1 MTKQALRLIPLGG
14 LGEIGRNMM
23 VFEYADDII
32 VIDAGLMFPENEM
45 LGIDI
50 VIPNMEYLIER
61 QNKVR
66 GVVIT
71 HGHEDHIGGLPYL
84 LAQMAVP
91 VYATPLTRGL
101 IEVKLQ
107 EYHGQDKAQLHT
119 IRAGE
124 SLRLGCFNLEFFHV
138 CHSIPDCVGVAVDT
152 PVGMVVH
159 SGDFKF
165 DHTPV
170 DGRITDFAKLAELG
184 QRGVHLLLSD
194 STNAESPG
202 YTPSEMM
209 VGRMFEQVFAEAPG
223 RILVATFASNISRI
237 QQVIDAAL
245 LYDRK
250 VGVVGRSMVNNVRMA
265 LELGYLDAPDDVLLP
280 IDRIRRLPNDE
291 VAIVTTGSQGEPTSA
306 LTHMA
311 AGDFRQLQIIPGDT
325 VVISATPIPGNE
337 ESINNNINN
346 LFRLGANV
354 LYDQLMD
361 VHVSGHGAQEEEKL
375 MLNLVRPRHFVPIHG
390 EYRHL
395 ALHARLAEAV
405 GVDRENIFIME
416 SGDVLELTPDG
427 GRIAGQAPAG
437 YVFVDGLG
445 VGDVGQVVLRDR
457 KTLAQEGFFIAVV
470 GVDSQTG
477 RVVSGPD
484 IVSRGFVYMAESEDL
499 IEEAKDRVLEALEA
513 SAGRPVEWGMLN
525 TKVKETLS
533 EFLYQRTKRRPM
545 ILPVVME
552 V

>member
-1 MTKQALRLIPLGG
+1 MAKSVLRLIPLGG

-23 VFEYADDII
+23 VLEYDDDII

-61 QNKVR
+61 RDKVR
-66 GVVIT
+66 GIVIT

-84 LAQMAVP
+84 LEQITVP
-91 VYATPLTRGL
+91 VYATRLTRGL

-107 EYHGQDKAQLHT
+107 EYHGQDKAQLRT
-119 IRAGE
+119 ISAGE
-124 SLRLGCFNLEFFHV
+124 SLRLGCFKLEFFHV
-138 CHSIPDCVGVAVDT
+138 CHSIPDCVGLAIDT
-152 PVGMVVH
+152 PVGLVVH

-170 DGRITDFAKLAELG
+170 DGRITDFGKLAELG

-194 STNAESPG
+194 STNAETPG
-202 YTPSEMM
+202 YTASEKV
-209 VGRMFEQVFAEAPG
+209 VGRMLERVFAEAPG

-237 QQVIDAAL
+237 QQVIDAAQI
-245 LYDRK
+245 YDRK

-265 LELGYLDAPDDVLLP
+265 RELGYLTMTDDVLLP
-280 IDRIRRLPNDE
+280 IDRIRRLPEDE

-306 LTHMA
+306 LTQMA
-311 AGDFRQLQIIPGDT
+311 VGEFRQLQIIPGDT

-354 LYDQLMD
+354 IYDQLME

-375 MLNLVRPRHFVPIHG
+375 MLNLVRPRYFVPIHG

-395 ALHARLAEAV
+395 ALHARLAEEV
-405 GVDRENIFIME
+405 GVERENIFVLE
-416 SGDVLELTPDG
+416 SGDVLELTRQE
-427 GRIAGQAPAG
+427 GRVTGQVPAG

-457 KTLAQEGFFIAVV
+457 KALAQEGFFIAVV

-477 RVVSGPD
+477 HVVSGPD
-484 IVSRGFVYMAESEDL
+484 IVSRGFVYMAESETL
-499 IEEAKDRVLEALEA
+499 IEEAKDLVLNALQQSE
-513 SAGRPVEWGMLN
+513 GRPVEWGMLN
-525 TKVKETLS
+525 AKVKDTLS
-533 EFLYQRTKRRPM
+533 EFLYRRTRRRPM

>member
-1 MTKQALRLIPLGG
+1 MAKPALRLIPLGG

-50 VIPNMEYLIER
+50 VIPNLEYLIER
-61 QNKVR
+61 RNQVR
-66 GVVIT
+66 GIIIT

-84 LAQMAVP
+84 LQQMTVP

-107 EYHGQDKAQLHT
+107 EYHQQDKAQLRT
-119 IRAGE
+119 IRAGD
-124 SLRLGCFNLEFFHV
+124 SLRLGCFHLEFFHV

-152 PVGMVVH
+152 PVGLIVH

-170 DGRITDFAKLAELG
+170 DGRITDFGKLAELG
-184 QRGVHLLLSD
+184 HRGVHLLLSD
-194 STNAESPG
+194 STNAETPG
-202 YTPSEMM
+202 YTQSEMM
-209 VGRMFEQVFAEAPG
+209 VGRMFERVFAEAPG
-223 RILVATFASNISRI
+223 RVLVATFASNISRI
-237 QQVIDAAL
+237 QQVIDTAMV
-245 LYDRK
+245 YDRK
-250 VGVVGRSMVNNVRMA
+250 VAVVGRSMVNNVRMA
-265 LELGYLDAPDDVLLP
+265 RELGYLDAPDDVLLP
-280 IDRIRRLPNDE
+280 IERIRRLPYDE

-306 LTHMA
+306 LTQMA

-354 LYDQLMD
+354 LYDQIMD

-395 ALHARLAEAV
+395 ALHARLAKEV
-405 GVDRENIFIME
+405 GVARENIFVLE
-416 SGDVLELTPDG
+416 SGDVLELTADG
-427 GRIAGQAPAG
+427 GRVVGQVPAG

-484 IVSRGFVYMAESEDL
+484 IVSRGFVYMAESEKL
-499 IEEAKDRVLEALEA
+499 IEEAKARVLEALEEG
-513 SAGRPVEWGMLN
+513 AGRPAEWGMLN
-525 TKVKETLS
+525 AKVKDTLS
-533 EFLYQRTKRRPM
+533 EFLYQRTRRRPM

>member
-1 MTKQALRLIPLGG
+1 MTKHALRLIPLGG

-23 VFEYADDII
+23 LLEYADDIM
-32 VIDAGLMFPENEM
+32 VIDAGLMFPENDM

-50 VIPNMEYLIER
+50 VIPNMEYLVER
-61 QNKVR
+61 QSKVR
-66 GVVIT
+66 GIIIT

-84 LAQMAVP
+84 LKQMSIP

-101 IEVKLQ
+101 IEVKLR
-107 EYHGQDKAQLHT
+107 EYHGQDKAQLHI

-124 SLRLGCFNLEFFHV
+124 SLRLGCFGLEFFHV
-138 CHSIPDCVGVAVDT
+138 CHSIPDGVGLAIDT
-152 PVGMVVH
+152 PVGLVVH

-170 DGRITDFAKLAELG
+170 DGQITDFAKLAELG

-202 YTPSEMM
+202 YTPSETV

-237 QQVIDAAL
+237 QQVIDAAM

-265 LELGYLDAPDDVLLP
+265 RELGYLNVPDDVLLP
-280 IDRIRRLPNDE
+280 IDKIRRLPEDE
-291 VAIVTTGSQGEPTSA
+291 VAIVTTGSQGEPRSA
-306 LTHMA
+306 LTRMA
-311 AGDFRQLQIIPGDT
+311 AGEFRQLQIIPGDT

-337 ESINNNINN
+337 ESINNNINK
-346 LFRLGANV
+346 LFRQGANV
-354 LYDQLMD
+354 LYDQLLD

-395 ALHARLAEAV
+395 ALHAKLAEQV
-405 GVDRENIFIME
+405 GVDPANIFVMN
-416 SGDVLELTPDG
+416 SGDVLELTRDG
-427 GRIAGQAPAG
+427 GRVVGQVPAG

-445 VGDVGQVVLRDR
+445 VGDVGRVVLRDR
-457 KTLAQEGFFIAVV
+457 RTLSQDGFFIAVV

-484 IVSRGFVYMAESEDL
+484 IASRGFVYMAESEDL
-499 IEEAKDRVLEALEA
+499 IEEAKERVLDALEK
-513 SAGRPVEWGMLN
+513 SVGRPVERALLSA
-525 TKVKETLS
+525 KVKDILS
-533 EFLYQRTKRRPM
+533 EFLYERTRRRPM

-552 V
+552 M